1 MLSPMIRGAAVAVA
15 ALISG
20 AILAGEQPANP
31 LSEMTYEIRLIERPV
46 GFERDR
52 ITGDAAGQR
61 LESRLDIV
69 DRGTPMKVESTFTVG
84 SDLTPRAVEVTG
96 KTYRFVNVD
105 LSVLVENGRASI
117 RTAAGTSS
125 AAVTEPFFV
134 ARGYAPLAARA
145 WLVRYWETHG
155 RPRLLRVNS
164 RRRQRR
170 YPRGVSR

>member
-1 MLSPMIRGAAVAVA
+1 
-15 ALISG
+15 
-20 AILAGEQPANP
+20 
-31 LSEMTYEIRLIERPV
+31 
-46 GFERDR
+46 
-52 ITGDAAGQR
+52 
-61 LESRLDIV
+61 
-69 DRGTPMKVESTFTVG
+69 VESTFTVG
-84 SDLTPRAVEVTG
+84 SDRAPRAVEVTG

-155 RPRLLRVNS
+155 RPRRLRSIPDGANDGIRVM
-164 RRRQRR
+164 
-170 YPRGVSR
+170 PR